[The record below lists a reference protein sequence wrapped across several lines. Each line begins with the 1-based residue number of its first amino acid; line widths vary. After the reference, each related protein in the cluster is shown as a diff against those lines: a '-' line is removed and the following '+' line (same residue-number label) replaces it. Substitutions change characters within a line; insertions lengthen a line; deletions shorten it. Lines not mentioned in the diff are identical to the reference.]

1 MSEIWEF
8 IKFPQKLSKR
18 RKRNIVNFVEYFSYP
33 VFLNGERSLNQ
44 MVLLVL
50 HRFIIVEEYAIH

>member
-33 VFLNGERSLNQ
+33 IFLNGERCLNQ
-44 MVLLVL
+44 MDFLVL

>member
-44 MVLLVL
+44 MDFLVL